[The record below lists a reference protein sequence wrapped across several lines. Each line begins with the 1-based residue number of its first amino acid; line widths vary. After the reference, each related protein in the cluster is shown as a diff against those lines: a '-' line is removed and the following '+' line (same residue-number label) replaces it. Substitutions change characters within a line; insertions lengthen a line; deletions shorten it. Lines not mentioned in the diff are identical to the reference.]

1 MATFAQL
8 NSNTVIN
15 VIKVRNTD
23 ITITGNQT
31 EEEAGII
38 YLQNI
43 FPGTNWKQV
52 FWGSLPSIGYIYDPI
67 TGEFTEHKPEPEI
80 EEEEETE
87 IPE

>member
-43 FPGTNWKQV
+43 FRTDKQR
-52 FWGSLPSIGYIYDPI
+52 
-67 TGEFTEHKPEPEI
+67 
-80 EEEEETE
+80 
-87 IPE
+87 